1 MYTFPLAYCVK
12 VEFEGYLGEVRARS
26 VAKGDK
32 FEDLCVAHDRF
43 FSASNYVDLTKKV
56 EKRNSL
62 Q

>member
-26 VAKGDK
+26 VAKEINLK
-32 FEDLCVAHDRF
+32 TCVLLTTDF
-43 FSASNYVDLTKKV
+43 FSASNYVDLAKKV